1 MDDAEA
7 EQIRHLLAR
16 ARGNDTHAVKALYA
30 RCSVVYP
37 HVLRLH
43 GDAALAREVHHDT
56 VTALW
61 KGGAEFRG
69 ESSFST
75 WVIAIARNLAADLLR
90 QRSRE
95 ASRTVVLDTLDAD
108 HTDGLLQASG
118 AAPADDDADPAQG
131 LWLRQLREGVQ
142 GCMAKLSRAQGECL
156 MLVYYA
162 QMSQSEIAQ
171 VLGLNVNTVKSRV
184 RVAHENIER
193 CLQRLRGE
201 GDE

>member
-1 MDDAEA
+1 MDTAEA

-16 ARGNDTHAVKALYA
+16 ARCNDTHAVKALYA

-37 HVLRLH
+37 HLLRLH

-75 WVIAIARNLAADLLR
+75 WVIAIARHLAADLLR
-90 QRSRE
+90 QRSRD
-95 ASRTVVLDTLDAD
+95 AARTVVLETVDAD
-108 HTDGLLQASG
+108 HTDGLLEKGGDATT
-118 AAPADDDADPAQG
+118 AEEADPAQR
-131 LWLRQLREGVQ
+131 LWLRQLREGVK
-142 GCMAKLSRAQGECL
+142 GCMAKLSPAQGECL

-171 VLGLNVNTVKSRV
+171 LLGLSVNTVKSRV
-184 RVAHENIER
+184 RAAHENIER
-193 CLQRLRGE
+193 CLQRLRCE